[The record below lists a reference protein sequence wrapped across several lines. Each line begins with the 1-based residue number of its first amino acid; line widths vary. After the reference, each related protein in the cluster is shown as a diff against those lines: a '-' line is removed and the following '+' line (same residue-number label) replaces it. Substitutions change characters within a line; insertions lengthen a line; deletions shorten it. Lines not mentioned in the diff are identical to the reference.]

1 MGNLSKFIMMR
12 SSIRILK
19 QTLAPVVLV
28 IVFWISMVFGT
39 TYFIRWV
46 ESANQRV
53 YEENIISTRAAQ
65 GMKIAIWKL
74 MADCPIDREQ
84 LSAFYS
90 RWNEARIAM
99 DTQQRTLE
107 QRASAEEERVEM
119 LNLNASLTEF
129 HDAFRHLFELSAE
142 GNSIGSRQSDLMA
155 ERATLLQVAQRVDQS
170 VTALFDFNQSIVD
183 EYRSERRLLNNRAIT
198 ALWTMMALGPLLGIF
213 LGWRA
218 GLRLQRSITRIAVTL
233 HDAGSNS
240 DSNIKIVDIDSSGDF
255 KEIEQQAE
263 KIAHRMRS
271 VSRELSAARSEL
283 LQSERLAAVGELAAG
298 VAHEIRNPLTS
309 VKLLLQHAIRQV
321 SGPNLDDG
329 KVRLILEEIGRME
342 TTIQGLLDFSRPPKL
357 NRVYHDFRQTLNRA
371 LNLLDARCRQQH
383 IEIEPHISEMPLM
396 VDGDTEKLHQLL
408 VNLLINA
415 VEAMP
420 SGGCLTVVA
429 TTKRLSKYLSSDDN
443 GRSRNGDSTGTV
455 AQIVIRDTGV
465 GIAPEVLSR
474 LFEPFATT
482 KERGT
487 GLGLA
492 VSHRIAEEHGGTI
505 HACNHDGGG
514 AQFTMT
520 IPIVEAAVEALSV

>member
-1 MGNLSKFIMMR
+1 MMR
-12 SSIRILK
+12 SSIKILK

-28 IVFWISMVFGT
+28 ILFWMSMVFGT
-39 TYFIRWV
+39 TYFLRWV

-53 YEENIISTRAAQ
+53 FEENIISTRAAER
-65 GMKIAIWKL
+65 MKIALWRL
-74 MADCPIDREQ
+74 AAECPMEQEQ
-84 LSAFYS
+84 LSAFYT
-90 RWNEARIAM
+90 RWSDAKTFMEA
-99 DTQQRTLE
+99 QQRTLE

-119 LNLNASLTEF
+119 VNLNASLAEF
-129 HDAFRHLFELSAE
+129 HEAFQHLFDLSAD
-142 GNSIGSRQSDLMA
+142 GSSTGSRNRDLTV
-155 ERATLLQVAQRVDQS
+155 ERTRILQAGQRVDQS
-170 VTALFDFNQSIVD
+170 LTALFDFNQSIVD
-183 EYRSERRLLNNRAIT
+183 QYRSERKLLNNRAVT
-198 ALWTMMALGPLLGIF
+198 ASWTMMALGPLLGIF

-233 HDAGSNS
+233 HDVGSTS

-263 KIAHRMRS
+263 KIAQRMRS

-321 SGPNLDDG
+321 SGPNLDDA

-371 LNLLDARCRQQH
+371 LNLLDARCRQQN
-383 IEIEPHISEMPLM
+383 IEIDPQISEVPMM

-420 SGGCLTVVA
+420 SGGCLTVIASIKRIQKVA
-429 TTKRLSKYLSSDDN
+429 GFDDFP
-443 GRSRNGDSTGTV
+443 RSRGSAPQESV
-455 AQIVIRDTGV
+455 AQIVIRDTGL

-492 VSHRIAEEHGGTI
+492 VSHRIAEEHGGAI
-505 HACNHDGGG
+505 HACNCEDGG
-514 AQFTMT
+514 AQFTLT
-520 IPIVEAAVEALSV
+520 IPIVEALVETVAV